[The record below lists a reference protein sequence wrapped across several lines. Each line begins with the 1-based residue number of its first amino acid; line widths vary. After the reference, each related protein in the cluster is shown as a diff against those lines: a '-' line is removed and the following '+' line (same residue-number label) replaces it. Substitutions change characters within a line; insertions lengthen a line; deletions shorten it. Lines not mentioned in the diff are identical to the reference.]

1 MIDLSCQNTK
11 GTLSKIKYNYYEK
24 ISIKYSIIVWFGR
37 F

>member
-11 GTLSKIKYNYYEK
+11 GNLLKFKITYYEK
-24 ISIKYSIIVWFGR
+24 IIIKYRFIVWFGK